1 MGSESYIWYNLKTLN
16 YALRKSNKIL
26 YMALY
31 GIKKIATFRLNMKHL
46 IFLLLT
52 GISSLAFG
60 QIAKYSNEFLSVGV
74 GARALAMA
82 NANVASAND
91 VTAGYWNPAGLN
103 LQTSNVQVGL
113 MHAEYFA
120 GIAKYDFIGASKRI
134 DSNSVAGLTFIRF
147 GVDNIPNTTE
157 LIDANGNVD
166 YSRLKS
172 FNAVDAAVLLSYAR
186 NIVKVKG
193 LKIGANAKIIRRKLG
208 EFGGAW
214 GFGLDAGAMYDY
226 KKWRFAAMA
235 RDITGTFNAWSYNLS
250 DDVKQTY
257 AITGNEIPSNSVEVT
272 VPRLI
277 LGVTRSWDVW
287 KDKISIGGEV
297 NFINTFDGKR
307 NTVVKTKA
315 WSMEPAFGLEVGYKH
330 FIYLRG
336 GIGNIQKAMDV
347 TGKSITTVQP
357 NIGVGIK
364 YKIFALDYAMTNI
377 GNVSTSLYSHI
388 FTVKIDINK
397 KILK

>member
-1 MGSESYIWYNLKTLN
+1 MQQRLLFMAFL
-16 YALRKSNKIL
+16 AL
-26 YMALY
+26 
-31 GIKKIATFRLNMKHL
+31 
-46 IFLLLT
+46 
-52 GISSLAFG
+52 SLGYKA
-60 QIAKYSNEFLSVGV
+60 QVAKYSNEFLNVGV
-74 GARALAMA
+74 GARALSMA
-82 NANVASAND
+82 NANVASVSD
-91 VTAGYWNPAGLN
+91 VTAGYWNPAGLLLQKSN
-103 LQTSNVQVGL
+103 LQVGL

-120 GIAKYDFIGASKRI
+120 GIAKYDYIGASKRI
-134 DSNSVAGLTFIRF
+134 DSNSVIGLTFIRF

-172 FNAVDAAVLLSYAR
+172 FNAVDAAVLISYAR

-193 LKIGANAKIIRRKLG
+193 LKIGGNAKIIRRKLG

-235 RDITGTFNAWSYNLS
+235 RDLTGTFNAWSYTLS
-250 DDVKQTY
+250 DDVKSTF
-257 AITGNEIPSNSVEVT
+257 ALTGNDIPSNSIEVT

-277 LGVTRSWDVW
+277 LGASRNWYVW
-287 KDKISIGGEV
+287 KDKVSLGGEID
-297 NFINTFDGKR
+297 FINTFDGKR
-307 NTVVKTKA
+307 NTVVKTNA
-315 WSMEPAFGLEVGYKH
+315 WSMEPALGLEAGYKG
-330 FIYLRG
+330 FVYLRG
-336 GIGNIQKAMDV
+336 GIGNIQKQKDV
-347 TGKSITTVQP
+347 LGKDITTIQP

-364 YKIFALDYAMTNI
+364 YKVFALDYAMTNI

-397 KILK
+397 KFK

>member
-1 MGSESYIWYNLKTLN
+1 MQKRVLLVVLT
-16 YALRKSNKIL
+16 AL
-26 YMALY
+26 
-31 GIKKIATFRLNMKHL
+31 
-46 IFLLLT
+46 
-52 GISSLAFG
+52 SLGFKA
-60 QIAKYSNEFLSVGV
+60 QVAKYSNEFLNVGV
-74 GARALAMA
+74 GARALSMA
-82 NANVASAND
+82 NANVASVSDA
-91 VTAGYWNPAGLN
+91 TAGYWNPAGLLWQKSN
-103 LQTSNVQVGL
+103 LQVGL

-120 GIAKYDFIGASKRI
+120 GIAKYDYIGASKRL
-134 DSNSVAGLTFIRF
+134 DSNSVIGLTFIRF

-172 FNAVDAAVLLSYAR
+172 FNAVDAAVLISYAR
-186 NIVKVKG
+186 NIVKIKG
-193 LKIGANAKIIRRKLG
+193 LKIGGNAKIIRRKLG

-214 GFGLDAGAMYDY
+214 GFGLDLGAMYDY

-235 RDITGTFNAWSYNLS
+235 RDITGTFNAWSYTLS
-250 DDVKQTY
+250 DDVKSTF
-257 AITGNEIPSNSVEVT
+257 ALTGNDIPSNSVEVT

-277 LGVTRSWDVW
+277 LGASRTWYAW

-307 NTVVKTKA
+307 NTVVKTNA
-315 WSMEPAFGLEVGYKH
+315 WSMEPALGLEAGYKG
-330 FIYLRG
+330 FVFLRG
-336 GIGNIQKAMDV
+336 GIGNVQKQKDV
-347 TGKSITTVQP
+347 MGKDITTVQP

-364 YKIFALDYAMTNI
+364 YKVFALDYAMTNI

-397 KILK
+397 KLK